1 MSKKRRER
9 VQEKQA
15 KKVLQRNF
23 IYGAVLVIGLAIIGG
38 LYWINAN
45 GGLGGATFRDI
56 HGMSYTMDGELYV
69 ATHDGLRIY
78 DGSWSAP
85 DIPINDYMGYSGTED
100 GFYRS
105 GHPGEGSN
113 LVNPIGLVR
122 STNFGETIQT
132 IDFAGETDFHVMG
145 ASYSNTDIVY
155 VFNPAR
161 NSRLSAGFH
170 FTLDG
175 GQTWQAASAIG
186 LTGQPFAVAVHPTQ
200 ENIVAVAT
208 GNGGT
213 YLSNDYGQTFSQ
225 ISGAPVTAVSF
236 ATHDDNILY
245 FGYQSLSMYSLSD
258 AAIQDFSVPELG
270 REEAIVYIASDPNS
284 GEIAL
289 ATSEWEVYLWDGNS
303 GSQWRQV
310 AGDNTSA

>member
-9 VQEKQA
+9 AQEKQA
-15 KKVLQRNF
+15 RQAQQRNLM
-23 IYGAVLVIGLAIIGG
+23 YGVALVIGLVIIGG

-56 HGMSYTMDGELYV
+56 HGMSYTLEGELYV
-69 ATHDGLRIY
+69 ATHDGLRVY
-78 DGSWSAP
+78 DGTWSAP

-100 GFYRS
+100 GFYSS
-105 GHPGEGSN
+105 GHPGAGSN

-122 STNFGETIQT
+122 STDFGETVQT
-132 IDFAGETDFHVMG
+132 IDFSGETDFHVMG
-145 ASYSNTDIVY
+145 ASYNNTDIVY

-161 NSRLSAGFH
+161 NSRLDAGFH
-170 FTLDG
+170 YTLDA
-175 GQTWQAASAIG
+175 GQSWQAVSANG
-186 LTGQPFAVAVHPTQ
+186 LPGQPFALAVHPTQ

-236 ATHDDNILY
+236 ATHDENILY

-270 REEAIVYIASDPNS
+270 REEAVVYIATDPNS
-284 GEIAL
+284 DEIAL
-289 ATSEWEVYLWDGNS
+289 ATSEWDVYLWDGNS

-310 AGDNTSA
+310 AGGGASA